1 MRGQV
6 CEEREPYARNLRRS
20 QTNAERKLW
29 SLLRDRR
36 LAGFKFRRQHPVG
49 PFIVDFCCTE
59 VKVIVELDGGH
70 HALTHDSDMAR
81 SGYLAGQGY
90 RVLRFWNNEVLGNT
104 SGVLERIVEALTLN
118 RRSPLTL
125 PSPQRGEGIGIVMNT
140 AERRVYTVS
149 ELTASIKTTLEEGFP
164 MMWVEGEISNLR
176 TPGSGH
182 AYFTLKDEGA
192 QISAVLFRGR
202 GRRVRFELEDG
213 MQVLAFG
220 GLDVYAARGQYQLVV
235 EMMEPKGLGALQ
247 LAFEQLKRKL
257 EAEGLFEEARKRP
270 LPAFPRVI
278 GIVTSP
284 TGAAIRDMLN
294 IIGRRFADL
303 HILITPVRV
312 QGDEAPGEIVQALV
326 HLQEIANLDVIIVGR
341 GGGSIE
347 DLWAFNDER
356 VARALAACRVPV
368 ISAVGHETDFTIADF
383 VADLRAPTPS
393 GAAELVVREKLA
405 VMETLADLYARLK
418 QAMTAEVSARRERVD
433 FLLRRRVLTD
443 PARALRDV
451 YRRLDDLQG
460 RLRLGLRA
468 SQRHITHRVALATG
482 ALRSRSPLS
491 RIAAASA
498 LLSQLRVRLASS
510 AAHNAKTSRAR
521 FAEAVGRLESL
532 SPLGVL
538 ARSYSVTR
546 LPSGEVVRSA
556 TQVGVGD
563 ALEILLHHGALGAR
577 VTEVRER
584 DERHQV

>member
-1 MRGQV
+1 
-6 CEEREPYARNLRRS
+6 
-20 QTNAERKLW
+20 
-29 SLLRDRR
+29 
-36 LAGFKFRRQHPVG
+36 
-49 PFIVDFCCTE
+49 
-59 VKVIVELDGGH
+59 
-70 HALTHDSDMAR
+70 
-81 SGYLAGQGY
+81 
-90 RVLRFWNNEVLGNT
+90 
-104 SGVLERIVEALTLN
+104 
-118 RRSPLTL
+118 
-125 PSPQRGEGIGIVMNT
+125 MNT

-257 EAEGLFEEARKRP
+257 EAEGLFEESRKRP

-312 QGDEAPGEIVQALV
+312 QGDEAPGEIVQALA

-356 VARALAACRVPV
+356 VARALAGCRVPV

-443 PARALRDV
+443 PARALRDI

-468 SQRHITHRVALATG
+468 SQRHMTHRVALATG
-482 ALRSRSPLS
+482 ALRSRNPLS

-521 FAEAVGRLESL
+521 FAELVGRLESL

-563 ALEILLHHGALGAR
+563 ALEILLHQGALGAR

>member
-1 MRGQV
+1 MQS
-6 CEEREPYARNLRRS
+6 EAFALSPRRTDGIQGVS
-20 QTNAERKLW
+20 
-29 SLLRDRR
+29 
-36 LAGFKFRRQHPVG
+36 
-49 PFIVDFCCTE
+49 E
-59 VKVIVELDGGH
+59 V
-70 HALTHDSDMAR
+70 
-81 SGYLAGQGY
+81 
-90 RVLRFWNNEVLGNT
+90 
-104 SGVLERIVEALTLN
+104 
-118 RRSPLTL
+118 
-125 PSPQRGEGIGIVMNT
+125 
-140 AERRVYTVS
+140 ERRVYTVS
-149 ELTASIKTTLEEGFP
+149 ELTASIKAALEEGFP
-164 MMWVEGEISNLR
+164 MVWVEGEISNLR

-257 EAEGLFEEARKRP
+257 EAEGLFDQARKRP

-312 QGDEAPGEIVQALV
+312 QGDEAPGEIVRALE
-326 HLQEIANLDVIIVGR
+326 HLQQVTSLDVIIVGR

-405 VMETLADLYARLK
+405 VIESLVELYARLK
-418 QAMTAEVSARRERVD
+418 QAVTADVSARRERVD

-443 PARALRDV
+443 PARALRDL
-451 YRRLDDLQG
+451 YRRLDELQG
-460 RLRLGLRA
+460 RLRLGLRS
-468 SQRHITHRVALATG
+468 SQRHITHRVALATN
-482 ALRSRSPLS
+482 ALRSRNPRA
-491 RIAAASA
+491 RIAGASA
-498 LLSQLRVRLASS
+498 LLSQLRGRLESS
-510 AAHNAKTSRAR
+510 AAHNMKTSRGR
-521 FAEAVGRLESL
+521 FAEVIGRLESL

-538 ARSYSVTR
+538 ARGYSVTR

-556 TQVGVGD
+556 SQVVVGD
-563 ALEILLHHGALGAR
+563 PLEILLHQGALGAR

>member
-1 MRGQV
+1 V
-6 CEEREPYARNLRRS
+6 
-20 QTNAERKLW
+20 
-29 SLLRDRR
+29 
-36 LAGFKFRRQHPVG
+36 
-49 PFIVDFCCTE
+49 
-59 VKVIVELDGGH
+59 
-70 HALTHDSDMAR
+70 SD
-81 SGYLAGQGY
+81 
-90 RVLRFWNNEVLGNT
+90 V
-104 SGVLERIVEALTLN
+104 
-118 RRSPLTL
+118 
-125 PSPQRGEGIGIVMNT
+125 
-140 AERRVYTVS
+140 ERRVYTVS
-149 ELTASIKTTLEEGFP
+149 ELTASIKAALEEGFP
-164 MMWVEGEISNLR
+164 MVWVEGEISNLR

-257 EAEGLFEEARKRP
+257 EAEGLFDQARKRP

-312 QGDEAPGEIVQALV
+312 QGDEAPGEIVRALE
-326 HLQEIANLDVIIVGR
+326 HLQQITNLDVIIVGR

-405 VMETLADLYARLK
+405 VIESLVELYARLK
-418 QAMTAEVSARRERVD
+418 QAVTADVSARRERVD

-443 PARALRDV
+443 PARALRDL
-451 YRRLDDLQG
+451 YRRLDELQG
-460 RLRLGLRA
+460 RLRLGLRS
-468 SQRHITHRVALATG
+468 SQRHITHRVALATN
-482 ALRSRSPLS
+482 ALRSRNPRA
-491 RIAAASA
+491 RIAGAGA
-498 LLSQLRVRLASS
+498 LLSQLRGRLESS
-510 AAHNAKTSRAR
+510 AAHNMKTSRAR
-521 FAEAVGRLESL
+521 FAEVIGRLESL

-538 ARSYSVTR
+538 ARGYSVTR

-556 TQVGVGD
+556 SQAVVGD
-563 ALEILLHHGALGAR
+563 PLEILLHQGALGAR

>member
-1 MRGQV
+1 M
-6 CEEREPYARNLRRS
+6 
-20 QTNAERKLW
+20 
-29 SLLRDRR
+29 
-36 LAGFKFRRQHPVG
+36 
-49 PFIVDFCCTE
+49 
-59 VKVIVELDGGH
+59 
-70 HALTHDSDMAR
+70 
-81 SGYLAGQGY
+81 
-90 RVLRFWNNEVLGNT
+90 NT
-104 SGVLERIVEALTLN
+104 S
-118 RRSPLTL
+118 
-125 PSPQRGEGIGIVMNT
+125 
-140 AERRVYTVS
+140 ERRVYTVS

-164 MMWVEGEISNLR
+164 MVWVEGEISNLR

-257 EAEGLFEEARKRP
+257 EAEGLFEESRKRP

-393 GAAELVVREKLA
+393 GAPELVVREKLA

-418 QAMTAEVSARRERVD
+418 QAMTAEVGARRERVD

-443 PARALRDV
+443 PARALRDI

-482 ALRSRSPLS
+482 ALRSRNPLS

-510 AAHNAKTSRAR
+510 ATHNAKTSRAR
-521 FAEAVGRLESL
+521 FAELVGRLESL

-563 ALEILLHHGALGAR
+563 ALEILLHQGALGAR

>member
-1 MRGQV
+1 
-6 CEEREPYARNLRRS
+6 
-20 QTNAERKLW
+20 
-29 SLLRDRR
+29 
-36 LAGFKFRRQHPVG
+36 
-49 PFIVDFCCTE
+49 
-59 VKVIVELDGGH
+59 
-70 HALTHDSDMAR
+70 
-81 SGYLAGQGY
+81 
-90 RVLRFWNNEVLGNT
+90 
-104 SGVLERIVEALTLN
+104 
-118 RRSPLTL
+118 
-125 PSPQRGEGIGIVMNT
+125 
-140 AERRVYTVS
+140 
-149 ELTASIKTTLEEGFP
+149 
-164 MMWVEGEISNLR
+164 
-176 TPGSGH
+176 
-182 AYFTLKDEGA
+182 
-192 QISAVLFRGR
+192 
-202 GRRVRFELEDG
+202 
-213 MQVLAFG
+213 VLAFG

-312 QGDEAPGEIVQALV
+312 QGDEAPAEIVQALV
-326 HLQEIANLDVIIVGR
+326 HLQEIVNIDVIIVGR
-341 GGGSIE
+341 GGGSILSADPRAE
-347 DLWAFNDER
+347 HHELAL
-356 VARALAACRVPV
+356 ARAKEPGQKTQNVQQV
-368 ISAVGHETDFTIADF
+368 SFKVGSLDD
-383 VADLRAPTPS
+383 
-393 GAAELVVREKLA
+393 VRGF
-405 VMETLADLYARLK
+405 YARLK

-433 FLLRRRVLTD
+433 FLLRRRVLID

-482 ALRSRSPLS
+482 ALRSRNPLS

-521 FAEAVGRLESL
+521 FAEAVGRLQSL

-556 TQVGVGD
+556 SQVRVGE
-563 ALEILLHHGALGAR
+563 ALEILLHQGALGAR